1 LRKVL
6 LIFIAIGIAMVLSA
20 CIYNKEAKKLIKD
33 PDVKD
38 EIEKAIIDQVERD
51 YFLPV
56 DVNMKKLKFTFPEGK
71 LLFPVKTSKRIE
83 VPVEIVGE
91 PSYKFKAY
99 ISIYDEEEEEYG
111 FYPEQ
116 DIINIKEIRKLGSY
130 VLESIFI
137 EMYGEQLDRIKE
149 YDPDIEVSFDLKHD
163 FLDKHIEREEDRRR
177 LMREFSADY
186 NEGKF
191 VDEKHYEALYIK
203 YVEKP
208 LDGVNDYDI
217 LIKGNPPCTPRITLK
232 IDYKAAEG
240 QPIDERLADVM
251 AFIEEQNDFPN
262 ASYNIHITD
271 ISEEKAYERDS
282 LHDRVLKCD
291 W

>member
-1 LRKVL
+1 
-6 LIFIAIGIAMVLSA
+6 MVLSA

-33 PDVKD
+33 PHVKD
-38 EIEKAIIDQVERD
+38 EIEKEIIGQVERD

-71 LLFPVKTSKRIE
+71 LLIPVKTSKRVE
-83 VPVEIVGE
+83 VPVEVVGE

-99 ISIYDEEEEEYG
+99 ISIYDEEREEYG
-111 FYPEQ
+111 FYPDQ
-116 DIINIKEIRKLGSY
+116 DTINIKEIRGLGSY

-149 YDPDIEVSFDLKHD
+149 YDPDIEVSLSLEHD
-163 FLDKHIEREEDRRR
+163 FLDKYIEREEDRRR
-177 LMREFSADY
+177 LMREFAADY

-191 VDEKHYEALYIK
+191 VDEKYYEDLYIK

-208 LDGVNDYDI
+208 LEGVKDYDV
-217 LIKGNPPCTPRITLK
+217 LIKGNPPCTPSISLN
-232 IDYKAAEG
+232 IEYEAAES
-240 QPIDERLADVM
+240 QPIDERLADVIS
-251 AFIEEQNDFPN
+251 FIKDQDEFPN
-262 ASYNIHITD
+262 ASYNIHIKD
-271 ISEEKAYERDS
+271 ISEEKAYEQES
-282 LHDRVLKCD
+282 LHERVLICD

>member
-1 LRKVL
+1 
-6 LIFIAIGIAMVLSA
+6 MVLSA

-33 PDVKD
+33 PHVKD
-38 EIEKAIIDQVERD
+38 EIEKEIIGQVERD

-71 LLFPVKTSKRIE
+71 LLIPVKTSKRVE
-83 VPVEIVGE
+83 VPVEVVGE

-99 ISIYDEEEEEYG
+99 ISIYDEEREEYG
-111 FYPEQ
+111 FYPDQ
-116 DIINIKEIRKLGSY
+116 DTINIKEIRGLGSY

-149 YDPDIEVSFDLKHD
+149 YDPDIEVSLSLEHD
-163 FLDKHIEREEDRRR
+163 FLDKYIEREEDRRR
-177 LMREFSADY
+177 LMREFAADY

-191 VDEKHYEALYIK
+191 VDEKYYEDLYIK

-208 LDGVNDYDI
+208 LEGVKDYDV
-217 LIKGNPPCTPRITLK
+217 LIKGNPPCTPSISLN
-232 IDYKAAEG
+232 IEYEAADS
-240 QPIDERLADVM
+240 QPIDERLADVIS
-251 AFIEEQNDFPN
+251 FIKDQDEFPN
-262 ASYNIHITD
+262 ASYNIHIKD
-271 ISEEKAYERDS
+271 ISEEKAYEQES
-282 LHDRVLKCD
+282 LHERVLICD

>member
-1 LRKVL
+1 
-6 LIFIAIGIAMVLSA
+6 MVLSA

-33 PDVKD
+33 PHVKD
-38 EIEKAIIDQVERD
+38 EIEKEIIGQVERD

-71 LLFPVKTSKRIE
+71 LLIPVKTSKRVE
-83 VPVEIVGE
+83 VPVEVVGE

-99 ISIYDEEEEEYG
+99 ISIYDEEREEYG
-111 FYPEQ
+111 FYPDQ
-116 DIINIKEIRKLGSY
+116 DTINIKEIRGLGSY

-149 YDPDIEVSFDLKHD
+149 YDPDIEVSLSLEHD
-163 FLDKHIEREEDRRR
+163 FLDKYIEREEDRRR
-177 LMREFSADY
+177 LMREFAADY

-191 VDEKHYEALYIK
+191 VDEKYYEDLYIK

-208 LDGVNDYDI
+208 LEGVKDYDV
-217 LIKGNPPCTPRITLK
+217 LIKGNPPCTPSISLN
-232 IDYKAAEG
+232 IEYEAADS
-240 QPIDERLADVM
+240 QPIDERLADVIS
-251 AFIEEQNDFPN
+251 FIKDQDKFPN
-262 ASYNIHITD
+262 ASYNIHIKD
-271 ISEEKAYERDS
+271 ISEEKAYEQES
-282 LHDRVLKCD
+282 LHERVLICD